1 MPDNDSQDTGQPT
14 TPICIAICNFSS
26 QWFLIPQGTGIIAV
40 ILHQLD
46 YQFDGLEII
55 AEVVW
60 VYTIILLALSVSI
73 YLARIFMYPR
83 CVARALRTSMV
94 ETSCLASISIT
105 FTTIIQM
112 IALTIAQQWGA
123 GWPIASYVL
132 WWVNTVM
139 AVIAVMGI
147 PYIFINLQ
155 SPGVKAI
162 VPSVLLPL
170 ISALTSAA
178 GGGIVCEYSGVGARL
193 QVPIIIVAYLE
204 IGISIPLAMA
214 FDDVF
219 VARLFERESLPMDQ
233 VYQDMILCGPFGQ
246 ASFAL
251 LILGQ
256 VVRSGA
262 FAQYNRGTFLSAEAA
277 IPIGYAS
284 QFAGLLSWGYGT
296 FWWGYSIISILH
308 TAFKQPG
315 GWRKTRYSLSAW
327 SLVFPW
333 GVYTNAAVEL
343 GKAMDSSA
351 FKVWSTVLLLL
362 LLIIWIVNHILTIKG
377 LITGRILSL
386 QYGWRVGHYRAGEVD
401 KQV

>member
-1 MPDNDSQDTGQPT
+1 MPEDEGQETRHPT

-40 ILHQLD
+40 ILHQLE
-46 YQFDGLEII
+46 YQFDGLQII
-55 AEVVW
+55 SRIVW
-60 VYTIILLALSVSI
+60 VYTIVLLVLCLSI
-73 YLARIFMYPR
+73 YLVRVFMYPR

-94 ETSCLASISIT
+94 ETSCLASISVT
-105 FTTIIQM
+105 FTTIIEM
-112 IALTIAQQWGA
+112 IALTIAQDWGA

-132 WWVNTVM
+132 WWVNTAM
-139 AVIAVMGI
+139 AVIAVMGL

-155 SPGVKAI
+155 SPGIKAI

-170 ISALTSAA
+170 ISALTSSAS
-178 GGGIVCEYSGVGARL
+178 GGVVCEYSGVGARL
-193 QVPIIIVAYLE
+193 QVPIIIVSYLE

-219 VARLFERESLPMDQ
+219 VARLFERESLPMNQ

-251 LILGQ
+251 LALGR

-262 FAQYNRGTFLSAEAA
+262 FAQYNRGPFLSAEAA

-296 FWWGYSIISILH
+296 FWWGYAIVSILH

-343 GKAMDSSA
+343 GKVMDSPA

-362 LLIIWIVNHILTIKG
+362 LLIIWIVNHIFTIKG
-377 LITGRILSL
+377 LITGRIFSL
-386 QYGWRVGHYRAGEVD
+386 QYGWRVGHYQAGEVD